1 MAPVSDVEVERGRGR
16 SGGQPLSREDCLCP
30 VCLEIYMEP
39 VTLPCTHTF
48 CKACFLESVDK
59 ATLCCPMC
67 RRRVSTWARQN
78 SRNKTLVNERLWR
91 QIQTAF
97 PLECQRRISGQ
108 DGDTDDAVGVPVSF
122 HKVSQPGELRQE
134 FEDQITKLTEEKRVQ
149 DEEQRRASEE
159 YIQKLLAEEE
169 EELQEERRRREEDE
183 RLARL
188 ISQQLN
194 SVPVSQENL
203 RPDVTAAKK
212 KEKMNAGQI
221 DKYLC
226 PVQCRSSDSSP
237 TSSFMA
243 NKENILLSQVKPP
256 SERPLPRLD
265 YYGPQTQRH
274 DRQTDQ
280 SGASTPPL
288 PSEEPR
294 GVGALKRKTEDE
306 GGATSKRGCPS
317 SASSS
322 AAAGGTVLN
331 SIAELEAEL
340 QSRRRQEEEDRR
352 LALILQK
359 ELDQEERQRATD
371 RSKGSAD
378 AYHLRQARNTPKT
391 PPTTAKRT
399 ARTSTATP
407 SSSAQ
412 RKTSSSTSGSSSSGR
427 QTTLTDMFTF
437 SS

>member
-1 MAPVSDVEVERGRGR
+1 MAPVTGVEVEKGRGR

-48 CKACFLESVDK
+48 CKVCFLESVDK

-97 PLECQRRISGQ
+97 PLQCQRRISGQ
-108 DGDTDDAVGVPVSF
+108 DGDTDDAAEVMVSF
-122 HKVSQPGELRQE
+122 HKVSEPGELKQE

-149 DEEQRRASEE
+149 DEEQRRVSEE

-169 EELQEERRRREEDE
+169 EAQQEERRRREEDE

-203 RPDVTAAKK
+203 HPAVTAAKK
-212 KEKMNAGQI
+212 KEKINTGQI

-226 PVQCRSSDSSP
+226 PVQGKSSDSSP

-243 NKENILLSQVKPP
+243 NKENILLSQVKLS
-256 SERPLPRLD
+256 SERPLPILD
-265 YYGPQTQRH
+265 YYGPQTQH
-274 DRQTDQ
+274 YDRQTGQ
-280 SGASTPPL
+280 SEPSPLPL
-288 PSEEPR
+288 PSEEAR
-294 GVGALKRKTEDE
+294 GDGTLKRKTEDE
-306 GGATSKRGCPS
+306 GGAARKRGCPS
-317 SASSS
+317 STAPS
-322 AAAGGTVLN
+322 AAVDGDALN
-331 SIAELEAEL
+331 GFAMLEAEL
-340 QSRRRQEEEDRR
+340 QKRRLQEDEDRR

-359 ELDQEERQRATD
+359 ELDQEERQQATD
-371 RSKGSAD
+371 RRKGSAD
-378 AYHLRQARNTPKT
+378 AYQLRQTRNTPKT
-391 PPTTAKRT
+391 TPTAARKT
-399 ARTSTATP
+399 ARTSTFTP
-407 SSSAQ
+407 SSSVQ
-412 RKTSSSTSGSSSSGR
+412 RKTSSSSSGSR

-437 SS
+437 NS

>member
-1 MAPVSDVEVERGRGR
+1 MAPVSDVERGRGR

-97 PLECQRRISGQ
+97 PLQCQRRLSGQ
-108 DGDTDDAVGVPVSF
+108 DADADDAAGVSVSF
-122 HKVSQPGELRQE
+122 HKVSEPGELRQE

-183 RLARL
+183 RLARQ

-194 SVPVSQENL
+194 SVPVQENL
-203 RPDVTAAKK
+203 RPDVTAVKK
-212 KEKMNAGQI
+212 KEKTNAGQI

-226 PVQCRSSDSSP
+226 PLQCQSSDSSP

-243 NKENILLSQVKPP
+243 NKENILLSQVKSL
-256 SERPLPRLD
+256 SEHPLPRLD
-265 YYGPQTQRH
+265 YYGPQTQH
-274 DRQTDQ
+274 PDRQTDQ
-280 SGASTPPL
+280 SGPL

-294 GVGALKRKTEDE
+294 GDGKLKRKLEDE

-317 SASSS
+317 SATSS
-322 AAAGGTVLN
+322 ATVGGTMLN
-331 SIAELEAEL
+331 GIAALEAEL
-340 QSRRRQEEEDRR
+340 QSRRRQEDEDRR

-378 AYHLRQARNTPKT
+378 AYHLRQTRNTPKT
-391 PPTTAKRT
+391 PSATTRTTRT
-399 ARTSTATP
+399 ATYTP
-407 SSSAQ
+407 SSSVQ
-412 RKTSSSTSGSSSSGR
+412 RKTSSSTSSGR

>member
-1 MAPVSDVEVERGRGR
+1 MAPVTDVEVKKRRGRNEE
-16 SGGQPLSREDCLCP
+16 QPLSREDCLCP

-91 QIQTAF
+91 QIQTIF
-97 PLECQRRISGQ
+97 PLQCQRRISGQ
-108 DGDTDDAVGVPVSF
+108 DADTDDAAEVAVFF
-122 HKVSQPGELRQE
+122 HKVSEPGELRQE

-149 DEEQRRASEE
+149 DEEQRKVSEE

-169 EELQEERRRREEDE
+169 EALQEERRRRKEDE

-203 RPDVTAAKK
+203 RPDITAAKK
-212 KEKMNAGQI
+212 KEKTNTRQI

-226 PVQCRSSDSSP
+226 PVQCKSSDSSP
-237 TSSFMA
+237 TSSFMG
-243 NKENILLSQVKPP
+243 NKENILLSHMKLS

-265 YYGPQTQRH
+265 YYGPQLQH
-274 DRQTDQ
+274 YDKQTGQ
-280 SGASTPPL
+280 SEPSTLPL
-288 PSEEPR
+288 PSEEAR
-294 GVGALKRKTEDE
+294 GDGTLKRKTEDE
-306 GGATSKRGCPS
+306 GGAARKRGCPS
-317 SASSS
+317 STSSS
-322 AAAGGTVLN
+322 AAVDGDMFNDITV
-331 SIAELEAEL
+331 LEAEL
-340 QSRRRQEEEDRR
+340 QSRRRQEDEDRR

-378 AYHLRQARNTPKT
+378 AYQLRQARNTTKT
-391 PPTTAKRT
+391 TSIATRRTAK
-399 ARTSTATP
+399 TSTFTP
-407 SSSAQ
+407 SSSVQ
-412 RKTSSSTSGSSSSGR
+412 RKRSSGR

>member
-1 MAPVSDVEVERGRGR
+1 MAPVSDVEVEVERGRGR

-67 RRRVSTWARQN
+67 RKRVSTWARQN

-97 PLECQRRISGQ
+97 PLQCQRRISGQ
-108 DGDTDDAVGVPVSF
+108 DADADDAAGVSVSI
-122 HKVSQPGELRQE
+122 HKVSEPGELRQE

-194 SVPVSQENL
+194 SVPVQENL
-203 RPDVTAAKK
+203 RPDVTAVKK
-212 KEKMNAGQI
+212 KEKTNAGQI

-226 PVQCRSSDSSP
+226 PVQSLSSASSP

-243 NKENILLSQVKPP
+243 NKENILVSQVKPP

-265 YYGPQTQRH
+265 YYGPPPQH
-274 DRQTDQ
+274 YDRQTDQ
-280 SGASTPPL
+280 SGPLTPPL

-294 GVGALKRKTEDE
+294 GDGTLKRKSEDE

-317 SASSS
+317 SAASS
-322 AAAGGTVLN
+322 AAVGGTVLN
-331 SIAELEAEL
+331 GIAALEAEL
-340 QSRRRQEEEDRR
+340 QSRRQQEDEDRR

-391 PPTTAKRT
+391 PSTTTRT
-399 ARTSTATP
+399 ARSSTYTP
-407 SSSAQ
+407 SSSVQ
-412 RKTSSSTSGSSSSGR
+412 RATSGSSSGRR

>member
-1 MAPVSDVEVERGRGR
+1 MAPVSEVEVERGRGR
-16 SGGQPLSREDCLCP
+16 SGAQPLSREDCLCP

-48 CKACFLESVDK
+48 CKTCFLESVDK

-97 PLECQRRISGQ
+97 PLQCQRRLSGQ
-108 DGDTDDAVGVPVSF
+108 DADTDDAAGVSVSF
-122 HKVSQPGELRQE
+122 HKVSEPGELRQE

-212 KEKMNAGQI
+212 KEKTNTGQM
-221 DKYLC
+221 DRYLC
-226 PVQCRSSDSSP
+226 PVQCKSSDSSP
-237 TSSFMA
+237 TSTFMA

-256 SERPLPRLD
+256 SECPLPRLD
-265 YYGPQTQRH
+265 YYGPPTQHGDWQTS
-274 DRQTDQ
+274 Q
-280 SGASTPPL
+280 SEPLTPPL

-294 GVGALKRKTEDE
+294 GNGTLKRKMEDE
-306 GGATSKRGCPS
+306 GGSTSKRGCPS
-317 SASSS
+317 STFSTVEV
-322 AAAGGTVLN
+322 GGTMVN
-331 SIAELEAEL
+331 GIAALEAEL
-340 QSRRRQEEEDRR
+340 QSRRRQEDEDRR
-352 LALILQK
+352 LALLLQK

-391 PPTTAKRT
+391 PPTATRRT
-399 ARTSTATP
+399 GRTSTFTP
-407 SSSAQ
+407 SSSVQ
-412 RKTSSSTSGSSSSGR
+412 RKTSSSSSSGR